1 MADKSLNTGFEEE
14 LKRLKR
20 ECEQAEEWL
29 DFAIFA
35 PVELENQQVGYRVD
49 PAGRSLIS
57 NEEGAWREE
66 WIVIGHTLLTGDP
79 IIVDLGEAG
88 HPVSYLMHG
97 MGEWG
102 AGSYIAGSMQHL
114 REVTK
119 KVNQWMTGQSRP
131 QTNRNLPVTCAEL
144 DALVAEIAEMDYAD
158 AETWKMLLEPAYES
172 AKAYEEEMIRQI
184 RAMNEQGTQLK
195 EMADRLGIPMK
206 QVYGF
211 LKMIKAHQMNSGG
224 FQDDGIYAG
233 SS

>member
-1 MADKSLNTGFEEE
+1 MLGKLLNTGFEEE

-20 ECEQAEEWL
+20 ECEQAEEW
-29 DFAIFA
+29 
-35 PVELENQQVGYRVD
+35 
-49 PAGRSLIS
+49 
-57 NEEGAWREE
+57 
-66 WIVIGHTLLTGDP
+66 IVIGHTLLVGDP

-97 MGEWG
+97 MGEWD

-114 REVTK
+114 REDVE

-131 QTNRNLPVTCAEL
+131 QANRNLPVTCAEL
-144 DALVAEIAEMDYAD
+144 DALAAEIAEMDYAD
-158 AETWKMLLEPAYES
+158 AETWKMLLNPAYES

-184 RAMNEQGTQLK
+184 RAMNGQGTPLK

-211 LKMIKAHQMNSGG
+211 LKMIKASSNELRGL
-224 FQDDGIYAG
+224 QDGGIYTG

>member
-1 MADKSLNTGFEEE
+1 M
-14 LKRLKR
+14 
-20 ECEQAEEWL
+20 
-29 DFAIFA
+29 
-35 PVELENQQVGYRVD
+35 D

-57 NEEGAWREE
+57 NEEGAWQEE

-114 REVTK
+114 RDIFK
-119 KVNQWMTGQSRP
+119 KANKWMSGQSRP

-158 AETWKMLLEPAYES
+158 AETWKMLLDPAYES

-184 RAMNEQGTQLK
+184 RAMNEQGTQLDWTRPK
-195 EMADRLGIPMK
+195 ETSGRHSDAAEPRMLRALP
-206 QVYGF
+206 GF
-211 LKMIKAHQMNSGG
+211 ARSCDFRSICRSYLFAYCQSPERFGRDGG
-224 FQDDGIYAG
+224 AA
-233 SS
+233 